1 MPNTES
7 AKKIRLVLQ
16 FYVEDDM
23 GPLKKE
29 VIVDVDPA
37 THSNSHTPSPYLV
50 INHLTAAILKLLGGT
65 PLVSDQEASE
75 TTQHGHESP
84 VNAKMFT
91 PRELEVLSCLL
102 TGATNPEI
110 SERLNISHNTVKF
123 HVKNILDKLHVKNR
137 VELAVKYKSLDT
149 DNN

>member
-7 AKKIRLVLQ
+7 TNKIRLVLQ
-16 FYVEDDM
+16 FYVEDGM
-23 GPLKKE
+23 ESLKKE
-29 VIVDVDPA
+29 VIVDVDSS
-37 THSNSHTPSPYLV
+37 THSDSDTASPYLV

-75 TTQHGHESP
+75 ATQPGHESP

-91 PRELEVLSCLL
+91 PRELEVLSCLFQ
-102 TGATNPEI
+102 GATNPEI

-137 VELAVKYKSLDT
+137 VELAVKYKSLD
-149 DNN
+149 NNN